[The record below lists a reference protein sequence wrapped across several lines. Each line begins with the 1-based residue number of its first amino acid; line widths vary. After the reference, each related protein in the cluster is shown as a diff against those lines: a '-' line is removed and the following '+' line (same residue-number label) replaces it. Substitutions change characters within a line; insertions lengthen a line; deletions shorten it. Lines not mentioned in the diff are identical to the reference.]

1 MVIVSF
7 LSMFQGVIFNGIAEF
22 VRWSIIWMVP
32 LLSLNSTLKKLKK
45 TIANQ
50 YDDNKSQ
57 VKHWCV

>member
-7 LSMFQGVIFNGIAEF
+7 LSMFQRVIFNGIAEF
-22 VRWSIIWMVP
+22 VRWSIIWKVP